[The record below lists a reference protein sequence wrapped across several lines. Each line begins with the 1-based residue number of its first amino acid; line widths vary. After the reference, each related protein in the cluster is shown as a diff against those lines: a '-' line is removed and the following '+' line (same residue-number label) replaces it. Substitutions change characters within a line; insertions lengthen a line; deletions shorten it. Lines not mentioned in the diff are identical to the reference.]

1 MTRRA
6 RYAARRGISMMEVA
20 VGTLLVGGVL
30 ATTIELIGP
39 TVRSTVLAGDRQL
52 ARTLADELLDE
63 IANMPFGEPDG
74 DTGVIGRDAG
84 ETPSKRSNFDDL
96 DDYDGWIRHPQQRDG
111 TALAGFDGSWQC
123 SVEVRHVV
131 LFSPQTTSASLTNA
145 KRVTVRVKRSDVLLA
160 ERSIVRTKDFNA
172 ARKPR

>member
-63 IANMPFGEPDG
+63 IASLPFGEPSG
-74 DTGVIGRDAG
+74 DPGVIGRDSGEAAG
-84 ETPSKRSNFDDL
+84 DRKNFDDM
-96 DDYDGWIRHPQQRDG
+96 DDYHGYASRPTQRG
-111 TALAGFDGSWQC
+111 GSNLVGFDATWQYT
-123 SVEVRHVV
+123 VDVQHIV
-131 LFSPQTTSASLTNA
+131 LFSPQTTSGSLTNA
-145 KRVTVRVKRSDVLLA
+145 KRATVTVTRGGVTLA
-160 ERSIVRTKDFNA
+160 QRSIVRTKDFND